1 MGCFIDLLPFM
12 FSFKS
17 LSPGVNFS
25 YFFTI
30 SKIHETN
37 PNYSKEDPIRFV
49 VVSRKVIQSA
59 YRGGL

>member
-12 FSFKS
+12 FSLKVC
-17 LSPGVNFS
+17 LLELIFS

-37 PNYSKEDPIRFV
+37 PNYSIEDPIRFV